1 MTQHVRKSYRNH
13 RKTTWAV
20 VLALVTVIAAVVIPL
35 ASGAS
40 DKTFTIALSSPVCIG
55 GSATVTVTN
64 TAKTQTLGSIEV
76 SFPEGSIA
84 TTSRGVE
91 GTDATRDPI
100 RIDNLSL
107 PKGSSTSFTVTFNAG
122 TFSGQVTAVG
132 KQSNM
137 FNDASGGAN
146 LFDSPAPQQLSMV
159 TCGTVQGVVFHDRNA
174 DGEFVAGSSNTVD
187 NGDLPKAW
195 TVKVFA
201 KNVGDSSYP
210 STPFTSTTSSATD
223 GAYSVGLPFDKDYK
237 LCVEAAGAADT
248 GKAWG
253 LQSPTGNTLCG
264 KISNTSESSSAGH
277 ELLNLSTNQTD
288 KDFVVVPIT
297 GVVFGAGSTSTV
309 DGYTV
314 KAGDN
319 NPDGKLAQR
328 YTHEVWFDQ
337 NGDRAN
343 FRFAPVTPCT
353 GTCTQKL
360 HLIETL
366 EADVNR
372 PNDGQLELLYDDVA
386 PFEEN
391 ELHAMQYCLIDPRPQ
406 SGNTLVIVGVLPPP
420 TASDP
425 QPTSC
430 IIEGHQTVIAGGK
443 IHLKYVAYST
453 VDGYRG
459 GG

>member
-13 RKTTWAV
+13 RKATWAV
-20 VLALVTVIAAVVIPL
+20 VLVLVGVIAAVVIPA
-35 ASGAS
+35 ASGAA
-40 DKTFTIALSSPVCIG
+40 DKTFTIELSSPVCSG

-84 TTSRGVE
+84 MTSRGVE
-91 GTDATRDPI
+91 GADATRDPI

-137 FNDASGGAN
+137 FNDTQGGAN
-146 LFDSPAPQQLSMV
+146 LFESPAPQQLSTV
-159 TCGTVQGVVFHDRNA
+159 TCGTIQGRVFHDRNA
-174 DGEFVAGSSNTVD
+174 DGDFVVGSSSTVD

-195 TVKVFA
+195 AVKVFA
-201 KNVGDSSYP
+201 KNVGASSYP

-223 GAYSVGLPFDKDYK
+223 GAYSVSVPFGRDYK
-237 LCVEAAGAADT
+237 LCVEAAGAADS

-264 KISNTSESSSAGH
+264 KISDTSESASAGH
-277 ELLNLSTNQTD
+277 ELPNLSTNQTD

-297 GVVFGAGSTSTV
+297 GVLFGAGDTSTV

-314 KAGDN
+314 TAGTN
-319 NPDGKLAQR
+319 NPDGKLPQR
-328 YTHEVWFDQ
+328 FTHEVWFDQ
-337 NGDRAN
+337 NGERAN

-353 GTCTQKL
+353 GSCTQKL
-360 HLIETL
+360 YLFETL
-366 EADVNR
+366 SADVKR
-372 PNDGQLELLYDDVA
+372 PSDGQLELVYDDIA
-386 PFEEN
+386 PFEEGD
-391 ELHAMQYCLIDPRPQ
+391 LHAMRYCLIDPRQ
-406 SGNTLVIVGVLPPP
+406 SGGALATTGVLPAP

-425 QPTSC
+425 QSTSC
-430 IIEGHQTVIAGGK
+430 IVEGHQTVIADGK
-443 IHLKYVAYST
+443 IHFQYGVYST

-459 GG
+459 GH